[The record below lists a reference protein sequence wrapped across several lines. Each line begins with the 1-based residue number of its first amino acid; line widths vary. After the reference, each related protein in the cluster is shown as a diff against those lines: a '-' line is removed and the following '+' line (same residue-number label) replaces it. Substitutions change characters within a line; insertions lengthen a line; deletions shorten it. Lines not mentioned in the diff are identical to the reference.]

1 MAGFAEYTKH
11 DALGLAGLVEKKE
24 VTPLELVDSAIDA
37 IERLNPQLNAVIHTF
52 YDRAREAAR
61 GELPAGPFRGV
72 PFLFKDLLTAYAGEE
87 MCSGAGFYRGWKPAK
102 NSELANR
109 YLASGVVL
117 LGKTNTPEFGLVP
130 TTEPKAFGPTRNPWD
145 TSRTTGGSSGG
156 TGAAVASRMVPMAG
170 GGDGGGSIRIPS
182 AMNGIFG
189 LKPTRGRT
197 PVGPAESEGW
207 HGFAIEHV
215 LTRSVRDSAA
225 MLDATCGPFL
235 GDFHYLP
242 KPHGKF
248 LDEVGK
254 DPGKL
259 RIAYSAE
266 PFLPGEVH
274 TECRRAI
281 AETVRKLEALGHECI
296 EARPNFDG
304 LAFSRNFLVMAA
316 AYSWVNIK
324 EAEDTRGRKAQF
336 GEFEERTWLA
346 ARMGDVFSAGEFV
359 YAIRR
364 LQEAARE
371 VLLFCEDYD
380 VVLNPTTGAPPQ
392 KLGFLDAKGVN
403 AVIEKVASRI
413 PLGPLMKNGAALDAN
428 AAEVFSF
435 IPHPPVYNV
444 TGQPSM
450 SVPLYWTDEHLPV
463 GSMFTAK
470 FGDEATLLRL
480 AAQLEAAHPWADKKP
495 PVSA

>member
-1 MAGFAEYTKH
+1 MAGFADYAKY
-11 DALGLAGLVEKKE
+11 DGLGLAELVENKD
-24 VTPLELVDSAIDA
+24 VTPLELVDAAIQA
-37 IERLNPQLNAVIHTF
+37 IESLNPKLNAVIHTF
-52 YDRAREAAR
+52 YDRAREAAK

-87 MCSGAGFYRGWKPAK
+87 MCSGAGFYRGWKPPR
-102 NSELANR
+102 NSEMADR
-109 YLASGVVL
+109 YLSSGVVL

-130 TTEPKAFGPTRNPWD
+130 TTEPKAFGPSRNPWD

-197 PVGPAESEGW
+197 PVGPAEAEGW

-225 MLDATCGPFL
+225 MLDCVSGPCL
-235 GDFHYLP
+235 GDTHYLP
-242 KPHGKF
+242 KPDFKF

-254 DPGKL
+254 DPGRL

-266 PFLPGEVH
+266 PFLPGKVDP
-274 TECRRAI
+274 ECRRAI
-281 AETVRKLEALGHECI
+281 AETVRILEDLGHECI

-316 AYSWVNIK
+316 AYSWVNIR
-324 EAEDTRGRKAQF
+324 EAEDARGRKAQF

-346 ARMGDVFSAGEFV
+346 ARMGNTFSAGEFV

-364 LQEAARE
+364 LQDAARQ
-371 VLLFCEDYD
+371 VLEFCEDYD
-380 VVLNPTTGAPPQ
+380 VVLNPTTALPPQ
-392 KLGFLDAKGVN
+392 KLGFLDARGVN

-413 PLGPLMKNGAALDAN
+413 PLGPLMKNEAALDAN
-428 AAEVFSF
+428 AAEVFAF

-450 SVPLYWTDEHLPV
+450 SVPLHWTDEGLPV
-463 GSMFTAK
+463 GSMLTAK
-470 FGDEATLLRL
+470 FAGEATLLRL
-480 AAQLEAAHPWADKKP
+480 AAQLEQARPWADRKP
-495 PVSA
+495 PVSV

>member
-1 MAGFAEYTKH
+1 MVATERRLPPVKAEVVSAVGPVARQLTPHNKIAVTIPASAA
-11 DALGLAGLVEKKE
+11 ALRIQRS
-24 VTPLELVDSAIDA
+24 P
-37 IERLNPQLNAVIHTF
+37 
-52 YDRAREAAR
+52 
-61 GELPAGPFRGV
+61 
-72 PFLFKDLLTAYAGEE
+72 
-87 MCSGAGFYRGWKPAK
+87 
-102 NSELANR
+102 
-109 YLASGVVL
+109 
-117 LGKTNTPEFGLVP
+117 
-130 TTEPKAFGPTRNPWD
+130 EPK
-145 TSRTTGGSSGG
+145 
-156 TGAAVASRMVPMAG
+156 
-170 GGDGGGSIRIPS
+170 IR
-182 AMNGIFG
+182 
-189 LKPTRGRT
+189 
-197 PVGPAESEGW
+197 
-207 HGFAIEHV
+207 
-215 LTRSVRDSAA
+215 
-225 MLDATCGPFL
+225 
-235 GDFHYLP
+235 
-242 KPHGKF
+242 
-248 LDEVGK
+248 
-254 DPGKL
+254 
-259 RIAYSAE
+259 
-266 PFLPGEVH
+266 
-274 TECRRAI
+274 
-281 AETVRKLEALGHECI
+281 
-296 EARPNFDG
+296 
-304 LAFSRNFLVMAA
+304 

-346 ARMGDVFSAGEFV
+346 ARMGGTFSAGEFV